1 MNWKKVSALWFWS
14 GMAVLGALMVM
25 ALMAPEF
32 LSPPDLSRRA
42 VGISQAPPFGTDP
55 MGIPLLEYAL
65 QGAGIVTLPAVVAG
79 MFIAVLATIAGLAR
93 SAALGWFDTA
103 LQAFSEMVGAL
114 PRLVVVLVVALVV
127 PLDWRSL
134 FPIGLVWALLASP
147 GAMDEAAA
155 TAERLGGARFVEA
168 LKAHGFSAFRI
179 YFIHIVWMNL
189 RNVIARQAAE
199 VAMQVVFLEISLS
212 YLAQSR
218 NQPSFTHSDATNSWA
233 SLLYFGYTALLGAQP
248 LMHAL
253 LLGLGL
259 VGVVAFMA
267 QAIRISARAR

>member
-1 MNWKKVSALWFWS
+1 MKRPKLATLWFWA
-14 GMAVLGALMVM
+14 GIGVLAALMVM
-25 ALMAPEF
+25 SAMAPEF
-32 LSPPDLSRRA
+32 LSTPDLKMRS
-42 VGISQAPPFGTDP
+42 VGPSEFPPFGTDP
-55 MGIPLLEYAL
+55 MGIPLAEYAL
-65 QGAGIVTLPAVVAG
+65 QGARIVTVPAVVAG
-79 MFIAVLATIAGLAR
+79 LFIALMATIAGLAR
-93 SAALGWFDTA
+93 SAGLQWFDTG
-103 LQAFSEMVGAL
+103 LQVFSEMVGAL
-114 PRLVVVLVVALVV
+114 PRLVVILVVALVV
-127 PLDWRSL
+127 PLDWRGL
-134 FPIGLVWALLASP
+134 LPVGLVWALLASP

-179 YFIHIVWMNL
+179 YFVHIVWMNL

-233 SLLYFGYTALLGAQP
+233 SLLYFGYTAILGAQP

-253 LLGLGL
+253 LLGLVL

-267 QAIRISARAR
+267 QAIRASARAK